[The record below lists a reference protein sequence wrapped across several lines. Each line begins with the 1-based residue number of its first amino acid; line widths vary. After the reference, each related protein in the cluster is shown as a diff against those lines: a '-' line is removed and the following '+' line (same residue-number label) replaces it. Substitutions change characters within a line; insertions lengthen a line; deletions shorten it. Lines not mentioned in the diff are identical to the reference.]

1 MQSYDELFRFAIV
14 QRALAC
20 FNETSN
26 IQFKSLA
33 ISCIAGLEYQIV
45 IEFTIFFGATS
56 REAGIGEL
64 CILFHQMKIET
75 TERHQQIG
83 QKRLRDTIMQLLNQL
98 ETDSSELAITN
109 SLSAFDAQYA
119 EAHRDKV
126 ALEDALPDGEAL
138 EAAL

>member
-33 ISCIAGLEYQIV
+33 ISCIAGFEYQIV
-45 IEFTIFFGATS
+45 VEFTIFFGATS

-64 CILFHQMKIET
+64 YW
-75 TERHQQIG
+75 TEASAGYHY
-83 QKRLRDTIMQLLNQL
+83 
-98 ETDSSELAITN
+98 DSSDLAITN
-109 SLSAFDAQYA
+109 PLSALDAQYI